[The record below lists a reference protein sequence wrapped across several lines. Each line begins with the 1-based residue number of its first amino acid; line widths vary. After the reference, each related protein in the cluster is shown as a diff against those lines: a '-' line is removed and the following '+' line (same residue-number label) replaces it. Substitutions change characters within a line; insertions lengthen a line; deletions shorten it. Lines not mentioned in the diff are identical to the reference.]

1 METSDANREYGLTEA
16 STGISVG
23 SQPPLVIPSTQPGDT
38 SPYQPV
44 VNAVHVPLIRTQ
56 SLPSNT
62 YSPRTAKKRLSVV
75 SSETASSMESSSSSG
90 VYDLN
95 LPATD
100 EENSIRT
107 SIAPPLEEKLSKS
120 GGKRNKVRK
129 ISTEKSPWA
138 HLNNKERLVEE
149 VSFGSTE
156 NLSERRKSSV
166 EETPDLKLGKD
177 KLVVTPEEDK
187 EDKKI
192 NNFFKSFSLREKFT
206 DRDRSRSL
214 EDSFVGSPVIRRA
227 SKEKDGHNTAP
238 RRRSFIERI
247 SMKSH
252 MDNSPKRRN
261 SLEIPSPKIGKN
273 LDEDEE
279 KNETIKGQTTEV

>member
-1 METSDANREYGLTEA
+1 MFQFSEYGLTEA

-56 SLPSNT
+56 SLPSNA

-177 KLVVTPEEDK
+177 KLVVTQRRTRRTK
-187 EDKKI
+187 RSI
-192 NNFFKSFSLREKFT
+192 IFSNLFLFGRNLLIGIDQGVLRTVLLVHQLYGEQVKRKT
-206 DRDRSRSL
+206 VITLHR
-214 EDSFVGSPVIRRA
+214 VG
-227 SKEKDGHNTAP
+227 DH
-238 RRRSFIERI
+238 
-247 SMKSH
+247 
-252 MDNSPKRRN
+252 
-261 SLEIPSPKIGKN
+261 L
-273 LDEDEE
+273 
-279 KNETIKGQTTEV
+279 